1 MYLISVS
8 DHQWSTTS
16 LLSIQNTDKLRTVL
30 RIKKPFWQPFRGFWS
45 HENADKKYSFVY
57 YQSVIISVCNSPY
70 NLHSAIPL
78 NINKVLY
85 SEPKFNHFQKVG
97 RQKVIQ
103 VLCTNQ
109 CLKESLHC
117 NFYPLA
123 AFSLG
128 TISSFTWPFNLNL
141 ILAAKIVFVKVSIYK
156 IGSTCLELKN

>member
-16 LLSIQNTDKLRTVL
+16 LLSVQNTEKLRTVL
-30 RIKKPFWQPFRGFWS
+30 RIKKPFLQPFHGFWS
-45 HENADKKYSFVY
+45 HENADKKYCFVY
-57 YQSVIISVCNSPY
+57 YQSVIIYVF
-70 NLHSAIPL
+70 AIVHVIYSQL
-78 NINKVLY
+78 YHTNIIKVWC
-85 SEPKFNHFQKVG
+85 SEPKFNHFQNVG
-97 RQKVIQ
+97 HQKVIQ

-128 TISSFTWPFNLNL
+128 KISSFTWPFNLNL

-156 IGSTCLELKN
+156 IGSTSHSH